1 MFFFPNL
8 IKLQSSVEYLIISNQ
23 IEYGIITNDP
33 KKTDLIQSA
42 AVFVCVIVVMNLIPS
57 LQLSCS
63 ALSISAIWIQ
73 HSTTHHSYTF
83 KTTFD
88 IITKPAQRFCRFEDT
103 AKCKYMKNHATSQW
117 TQVMR
122 LMLWRGLLYG
132 G

>member
-42 AVFVCVIVVMNLIPS
+42 AMFVCVIVVMNLIPS

-63 ALSISAIWIQ
+63 ALSISAI
-73 HSTTHHSYTF
+73 
-83 KTTFD
+83 
-88 IITKPAQRFCRFEDT
+88 
-103 AKCKYMKNHATSQW
+103 
-117 TQVMR
+117 
-122 LMLWRGLLYG
+122 
-132 G
+132 

>member
-42 AVFVCVIVVMNLIPS
+42 AVFICVIVVMNLIPS

-63 ALSISAIWIQ
+63 TLSISAI
-73 HSTTHHSYTF
+73 
-83 KTTFD
+83 
-88 IITKPAQRFCRFEDT
+88 
-103 AKCKYMKNHATSQW
+103 
-117 TQVMR
+117 
-122 LMLWRGLLYG
+122 
-132 G
+132 

>member
-42 AVFVCVIVVMNLIPS
+42 AVFICVIVVMNLIPS

-63 ALSISAIWIQ
+63 ALSISAI
-73 HSTTHHSYTF
+73 
-83 KTTFD
+83 
-88 IITKPAQRFCRFEDT
+88 
-103 AKCKYMKNHATSQW
+103 
-117 TQVMR
+117 
-122 LMLWRGLLYG
+122 
-132 G
+132 